1 MSSVP
6 PNRAWMKAPQ
16 ASTEYLDGV
25 ISFLTFA
32 QNKPGND
39 GWYCC
44 PCVAC
49 RNVNGKKTL
58 SEVSDHLIR
67 LGIDR
72 TYLAWTFHG
81 EPLPTSG
88 IKKGIPSTSSS
99 ATPRMVD
106 LVNDAHIDP
115 ESLDDSS
122 QVFYCKDPTRDN
134 WYVVL
139 DAPKR
144 LNQGVD
150 AFEDPL
156 VFEARMSEEEM
167 ISN

>member
-1 MSSVP
+1 MSLVP

-32 QNKPGND
+32 QKKPGND

-58 SEVSDHLIR
+58 HEVSDHLIR
-67 LGIDR
+67 LGIDE
-72 TYLAWTFHG
+72 TYTTWTFHG

-115 ESLDDSS
+115 ESLDD
-122 QVFYCKDPTRDN
+122 CMD
-134 WYVVL
+134 
-139 DAPKR
+139 
-144 LNQGVD
+144 
-150 AFEDPL
+150 
-156 VFEARMSEEEM
+156 
-167 ISN
+167 

>member
-49 RNVNGKKTL
+49 RN
-58 SEVSDHLIR
+58 
-67 LGIDR
+67 
-72 TYLAWTFHG
+72 TYTMWTFHG

-99 ATPRMVD
+99 AAPRMVD
-106 LVNDAHIDP
+106 LVNDAYIDP
-115 ESLDDSS
+115 ESLDD
-122 QVFYCKDPTRDN
+122 CMDE
-134 WYVVL
+134 L
-139 DAPKR
+139 
-144 LNQGVD
+144 
-150 AFEDPL
+150 
-156 VFEARMSEEEM
+156 
-167 ISN
+167 